1 MFATTRTNAGHNY
14 LTENEEKR
22 LFNHL
27 ARLKDSQAER
37 DLVLLKTM
45 RILGLRRVEAVR
57 LNVGDVFR
65 KEKLNINER
74 IAAKGGVG
82 ELDIPVELSKLFARL
97 IFLKRQWHEDLTDDA
112 PLFVSRNGSRLSVRA
127 VNDLVEKWGK
137 AAGVTITPHGFR
149 HTKGRRIM
157 DDVRQMTSGM
167 EGKRLNLAQKQ
178 LRHKSINSTSIYT
191 APTKE
196 EMSLVAAI

>member
-1 MFATTRTNAGHNY
+1 MFETTRTNAGHNY

-22 LFNHL
+22 LFSHI
-27 ARLKDSQAER
+27 ARLKDRQAER
-37 DLVLLKTM
+37 DLVILKTM
-45 RILGLRRVEAVR
+45 RILGLRRVEVCR

-65 KEKLNINER
+65 MVSIDINER
-74 IAAKGGVG
+74 IAAKGAVG
-82 ELDIPVELSKLFARL
+82 KLDIPVELTKIYARFV
-97 IFLKRQWHEDLTDDA
+97 FLKRQWGEDLTEDA
-112 PLFVSRNGSRLSVRA
+112 PLFVSRNGTRLSVRA
-127 VNDLVEKWGK
+127 VNDLVEKWAT

-157 DDVRQMTSGM
+157 DDVRQMTPGM

-178 LRHKSINSTSIYT
+178 LRHKSINSTAIYT

-196 EMSLVAAI
+196 EMALVAGI